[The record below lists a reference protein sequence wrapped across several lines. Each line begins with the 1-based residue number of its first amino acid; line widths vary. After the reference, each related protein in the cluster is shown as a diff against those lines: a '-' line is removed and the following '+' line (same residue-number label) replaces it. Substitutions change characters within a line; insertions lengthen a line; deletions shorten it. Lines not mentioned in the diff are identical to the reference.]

1 MSRSLSRRR
10 FVLSAAACVL
20 AGAAR
25 AAPKPAAPTGL
36 VYHPDYL
43 LHDTGPDHPERPNRL
58 RAIIAGLE
66 TSGLMESLLRI
77 EPRPAADRWITTV
90 HTPAYLGWLEAA
102 SKQAPI
108 QLDPD
113 TKLAPES
120 LRVAKLA
127 AGGVL
132 AAVDAVVAGRAR
144 NAFATVR
151 PPGHHA
157 LPSRAMGF
165 CLLNSVAIA
174 ARYAQQ
180 KHGLKRVLIVD
191 WDVHH
196 GNGTQAMFYDD
207 PSVLYFSTHQNPYY
221 PYTGQ
226 AKEMG
231 VGAGEGTTV
240 NVPLVAGSGDTE
252 IVEAFRNKLVP
263 AADKFKPNFVLI
275 SAGFD
280 AHRDDPLA
288 GLGVTA
294 EGYGSLT
301 QIVIEIARRHA
312 SGRIVSALE
321 GGYRLEALSESVVA
335 HVGMLMGRN

>member
-1 MSRSLSRRR
+1 MMRSSI
-10 FVLSAAACVL
+10 VLSVFLVVACVL
-20 AGAAR
+20 AGSAW
-25 AAPKPAAPTGL
+25 AAPKPAAVTGL

-43 LHDTGPDHPERPNRL
+43 LHDTGAYHPERPDRL
-58 RAIIAGLE
+58 RAIITGLK
-66 TSGLMESLLRI
+66 TSGLMASLLRI
-77 EPRPAADRWITTV
+77 EPRPVADRWITSV
-90 HTPAYLGWLEAA
+90 HTPAYLDSLEAA
-102 SKQAPI
+102 SKRAPV

-113 TKLAPES
+113 TRLAPES

-132 AAVDAVVAGRAR
+132 AAVDAVIAGRAR
-144 NAFATVR
+144 NAFAAVR

-157 LPSRAMGF
+157 LPGRAMGF

-196 GNGTQAMFYDD
+196 GNGTQAMFYED
-207 PSVLYFSTHQNPYY
+207 PSVLYFSTHQFPYY
-221 PYTGQ
+221 PFTGR

-240 NVPLVAGSGDTE
+240 NVPLLAGSGDTE
-252 IVEAFRNKLVP
+252 IVEAFRDKLVP
-263 AADKFKPNFVLI
+263 AADKFKPDFVLI

-294 EGYGSLT
+294 EGYGLLT
-301 QIVIEIARRHA
+301 RIVIEIARRHA
-312 SGRIVSALE
+312 GGHVVSVLE
-321 GGYRLEALSESVVA
+321 GGYRLKALSDSVVA
-335 HVGMLMGRN
+335 HVGMMMGRN

>member
-1 MSRSLSRRR
+1 M
-10 FVLSAAACVL
+10 
-20 AGAAR
+20 
-25 AAPKPAAPTGL
+25 
-36 VYHPDYL
+36 
-43 LHDTGPDHPERPNRL
+43 
-58 RAIIAGLE
+58 
-66 TSGLMESLLRI
+66 
-77 EPRPAADRWITTV
+77 
-90 HTPAYLGWLEAA
+90 
-102 SKQAPI
+102 QAPV

-113 TKLAPES
+113 TRLAPES

-157 LPSRAMGF
+157 LPGRAMGF

-252 IVEAFRNKLVP
+252 IVEAFCNKLVP

-312 SGRIVSALE
+312 GGRIVSALE
-321 GGYRLEALSESVVA
+321 GGYRLEALSDSVVT

>member
-25 AAPKPAAPTGL
+25 AAPKSAAPTGL

-43 LHDTGPDHPERPNRL
+43 LHDSGPYHPERPDRL

-66 TSGLMESLLRI
+66 TSDLMASLLRI
-77 EPRPAADRWITTV
+77 EPRPATDRWITTV

-102 SKQAPI
+102 SKQAPV

-113 TKLAPES
+113 TRLAQES
-120 LRVAKLA
+120 LRVARLA

-132 AAVDAVVAGRAR
+132 AAVDAVVAGRTG
-144 NAFATVR
+144 NAFAAVR

-157 LPSRAMGF
+157 LPGRAMGF
-165 CLLNSVAIA
+165 CLLNNVAIA

-180 KHGLKRVLIVD
+180 EHGLKRVLIVD

-207 PSVLYFSTHQNPYY
+207 PSVLYFSTHQFPYY
-221 PYTGQ
+221 PYTGE

-231 VGAGEGTTV
+231 IGEGEGTTV

-252 IVEAFRNKLVP
+252 IVEAFRDKLVP
-263 AADKFKPNFVLI
+263 VADKFKPDFVLI

-288 GLGVTA
+288 GLDVTA

-301 QIVIEIARRHA
+301 RIVIEIARRHA
-312 SGRIVSALE
+312 GGRIVSALE
-321 GGYRLEALSESVVA
+321 GGYRLEALSDSVVA